1 MSRGRK
7 TLPVA
12 VNPEPELDQDRIDA
26 DRKAADVLAT
36 VQAAYGE
43 ERDLANQML
52 GQAQAF
58 KAIAKMADVVHLS
71 KLAQVRELKLYR
83 ALPANFVLDEN
94 GQPIADCRLNTWDGF
109 CRSLG
114 LSANKVEE
122 DLLNLSALGGEA
134 MGALKRVGAGYR
146 DLRKLRA
153 LPDEV
158 RGNLLE
164 SPELKQALNE
174 GDKDTIRELI
184 EDMAVAHAKKSAALS
199 AEVEAKD
206 RVIAEKSTLVADK
219 DEQINALK
227 IKTLASR
234 PWDERAADYNQEAS
248 ALFYIVQEHLARLD
262 ALQTG
267 ILTADFSSRED
278 EEAVL
283 AAVAVP
289 FSDGLKR
296 IAQML
301 VALSQRHDKTLGAFA
316 ESLDAQPLGDL
327 DALAARP
334 PSQPEPAATALPED
348 PAAS

>member
-12 VNPEPELDQDRIDA
+12 ANTEPELDQERIDA
-26 DRKAADVLAT
+26 DRKAADVLARL
-36 VQAAYGE
+36 QAGYAD
-43 ERDLANQML
+43 ERDLLNQL
-52 GQAQAF
+52 IGQRQ
-58 KAIAKMADVVHLS
+58 MAVAVSKFTDVVGLT
-71 KLAQVRELKLYR
+71 KLMHIKESKLYR
-83 ALPANFVLDEN
+83 ALSGKKGLDEAGN
-94 GQPIADCRLNTWDGF
+94 EIPDIGTWDGF
-109 CRSLG
+109 CRAIG
-114 LSANKVEE
+114 TSANKIDE
-122 DLLNLSALGGEA
+122 DILNVRVLGEQA
-134 MGALKRVGAGYR
+134 MHDLNRIGAGYR

-153 LPDEV
+153 LPEDV

-164 SPELKQALNE
+164 SPELKQALDE

-234 PWDERAADYNQEAS
+234 PWDERAFDYNREAGS
-248 ALFYIVQEHLARLD
+248 LFYIVQEHLARLD